1 MSRPIKTL
9 LISRTFFSFAG
20 AMYPV
25 VLPLF
30 ILKITGSLASSGF
43 FLTLVMLPSMLIMPF
58 VGVWIEGKQKK
69 AVTIGSLTILFI
81 LTIAQS
87 FYLLVGRTSLVILGL
102 ASAVICTLF
111 SVIELATKIMFS
123 EIVPEGELEKY
134 NGLKSVWDNI
144 SSFGAPVIGTMV
156 YGFSGFEYVALI
168 VSIFFLISAIILS
181 RMSWYAEIREDAT
194 PAKMEFFKNL
204 KEGIQFV
211 RVNKGVRNFYF
222 LASALNLFVANQEE
236 VINPG
241 ILIQKYN
248 ITAKI
253 FGFVSFSFTLGVI
266 LAGLFLAKRKEGNS
280 RQILKQLFI
289 TNSSIMIVIGTLSVI
304 MHGQHKLTFFYIF
317 LFLEFCLGFITIL
330 INVPMTSYFQSTV
343 PIGYQGRVFG
353 LLGLI
358 SSLSVPI
365 GISYTGFLAQ
375 IIGADFAYIVNNL
388 CVVLIVLIVLKDR
401 TQANPK

>member
-1 MSRPIKTL
+1 MSRLIKTL

-30 ILKITGSLASSGF
+30 ILKITGSLASSGL

-123 EIVPEGELEKY
+123 EIVPEGKLEKY

-181 RMSWYAEIREDAT
+181 KKSRYAEIREDAT

-211 RVNKGVRNFYF
+211 RENKGVRNFYF
-222 LASALNLFVANQEE
+222 LASALNFFVANQEE

>member
-1 MSRPIKTL
+1 MSRLIKTL

-30 ILKITGSLASSGF
+30 ILKITGSLASSGL

-181 RMSWYAEIREDAT
+181 KMSRYAEIREDAT
-194 PAKMEFFKNL
+194 PAKMEFSKNL

-211 RVNKGVRNFYF
+211 RENKGVRNFYF

>member
-1 MSRPIKTL
+1 MSRLIKTL

-30 ILKITGSLASSGF
+30 ILKITGSLASSGL

-123 EIVPEGELEKY
+123 EIVPEGKLEKY

-181 RMSWYAEIREDAT
+181 KMSRYAEIREDAT

-211 RVNKGVRNFYF
+211 RENKGVRNFYF
-222 LASALNLFVANQEE
+222 LASGLNFFVANQEE

>member
-1 MSRPIKTL
+1 
-9 LISRTFFSFAG
+9 
-20 AMYPV
+20 MYLTIV
-25 VLPLF
+25 RLLF
-30 ILKITGSLASSGF
+30 ILKITGSLASSGL

-181 RMSWYAEIREDAT
+181 KMSRYAEIREDAT
-194 PAKMEFFKNL
+194 PVKMEFFKNL
-204 KEGIQFV
+204 KEGLQFV
-211 RVNKGVRNFYF
+211 RENKGVRNFYF

-388 CVVLIVLIVLKDR
+388 CVILIVLIVLKDR
-401 TQANPK
+401 TQANSN

>member
-1 MSRPIKTL
+1 
-9 LISRTFFSFAG
+9 
-20 AMYPV
+20 MYPV

-30 ILKITGSLASSGF
+30 ILKITGSLASSGL

-87 FYLLVGRTSLVILGL
+87 FYLLVGGTSLVILGL

-181 RMSWYAEIREDAT
+181 KMSRYAEIREDAT

-211 RVNKGVRNFYF
+211 RENKGVRNFYF
-222 LASALNLFVANQEE
+222 LASALNFFVANQEE

-330 INVPMTSYFQSTV
+330 INVPMTSYLQSTV

>member
-1 MSRPIKTL
+1 MSRLIKTL

-30 ILKITGSLASSGF
+30 ILKITGSLASSGL

-123 EIVPEGELEKY
+123 EIVPEGKLEKY

-181 RMSWYAEIREDAT
+181 KMSRYAEIREDAT

-211 RVNKGVRNFYF
+211 RENKGVRNFYF
-222 LASALNLFVANQEE
+222 LASALNFFVANQEE

>member
-1 MSRPIKTL
+1 MSR
-9 LISRTFFSFAG
+9 
-20 AMYPV
+20 
-25 VLPLF
+25 
-30 ILKITGSLASSGF
+30 
-43 FLTLVMLPSMLIMPF
+43 
-58 VGVWIEGKQKK
+58 
-69 AVTIGSLTILFI
+69 
-81 LTIAQS
+81 
-87 FYLLVGRTSLVILGL
+87 
-102 ASAVICTLF
+102 
-111 SVIELATKIMFS
+111 
-123 EIVPEGELEKY
+123 
-134 NGLKSVWDNI
+134 
-144 SSFGAPVIGTMV
+144 
-156 YGFSGFEYVALI
+156 
-168 VSIFFLISAIILS
+168 
-181 RMSWYAEIREDAT
+181 YAEIREDAT

-211 RVNKGVRNFYF
+211 RENKGVRNFYF
-222 LASALNLFVANQEE
+222 LASALNFFVANQEE

>member
-1 MSRPIKTL
+1 MSRLIKTL

-30 ILKITGSLASSGF
+30 ILKITGSLASSGL

-181 RMSWYAEIREDAT
+181 KMSRYAETREDAT
-194 PAKMEFFKNL
+194 PGKMEFFKNL
-204 KEGIQFV
+204 KEGLQFV
-211 RVNKGVRNFYF
+211 RENKGVRNFYF

-289 TNSSIMIVIGTLSVI
+289 TNSSIMIIIGTLSVI

-388 CVVLIVLIVLKDR
+388 CVILIVLIVLKDR
-401 TQANPK
+401 TQANSN